1 MHKTVVDLNKKQANQ
16 ATLTFPANRPV
27 HSGGKIKICTI
38 QENVFK
44 QTKAQQTSWRTMNVA
59 HGRHEDPGIHSGG
72 YTCLKQTGLSYIF

>member
-1 MHKTVVDLNKKQANQ
+1 MYKTVVDLNKKQANQ

-38 QENVFK
+38 QENLFK
-44 QTKAQQTSWRTMNVA
+44 QTKARQTSWRTMNAA
-59 HGRHEDPGIHSGG
+59 HDRHEGHTIHSEG

>member
-16 ATLTFPANRPV
+16 ATLTFPANLPIQ
-27 HSGGKIKICTI
+27 SGGKIKICTI

-44 QTKAQQTSWRTMNVA
+44 QTKARQASWRTMNAA
-59 HGRHEDPGIHSGG
+59 HDRHEGPTIHSGG